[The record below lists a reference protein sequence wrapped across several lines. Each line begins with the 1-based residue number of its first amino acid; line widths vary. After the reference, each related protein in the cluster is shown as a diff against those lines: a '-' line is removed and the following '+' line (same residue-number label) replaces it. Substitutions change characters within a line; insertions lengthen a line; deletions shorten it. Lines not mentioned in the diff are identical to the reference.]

1 VLALT
6 LEGYSVKDSP
16 VFRALEAAE
25 RFVWQDED
33 GKRVQ
38 PCPSPVWDTILMTV
52 ALCDAGLS
60 QRDENLVRAV
70 AWIKA
75 RQQLGPK
82 GDWRVHRPNLA
93 PGGFS
98 FEYYNSWHP
107 DVDDTTAAILAFLKQ
122 DPESINSLCVIRA
135 AEWVRGMQ
143 NQDGGWAAFESE
155 NNKLFLNKIP
165 FSDMDALCDRSTAD
179 VTGRV
184 LEAFGLMMH
193 SKHEKNAVSGLFER
207 IDLAC
212 QNAITYLASTQEST
226 GAWWGRW
233 GANYVFG
240 TSNVLCGLVYFAE
253 GDPLVAELID
263 SAIRWLRSVQNS
275 DGGWGERLETY
286 KSPELAGRGP
296 TTPSQT
302 AWALMALLA
311 HLPPTDEAI
320 KRVITL
326 LVLAQTEKQGTG
338 ASWPETYYTGT
349 GFPNCF
355 YMGYAY
361 YPHYF
366 LTMALGRY
374 LQVTRTLDSKES

>member
-1 VLALT
+1 MT
-6 LEGYSVKDSP
+6 
-16 VFRALEAAE
+16 
-25 RFVWQDED
+25 WT
-33 GKRVQ
+33 
-38 PCPSPVWDTILMTV
+38 PC
-52 ALCDAGLS
+52 
-60 QRDENLVRAV
+60 
-70 AWIKA
+70 
-75 RQQLGPK
+75 
-82 GDWRVHRPNLA
+82 
-93 PGGFS
+93 
-98 FEYYNSWHP
+98 
-107 DVDDTTAAILAFLKQ
+107 
-122 DPESINSLCVIRA
+122 DP
-135 AEWVRGMQ
+135 
-143 NQDGGWAAFESE
+143 
-155 NNKLFLNKIP
+155 
-165 FSDMDALCDRSTAD
+165 STAD

-212 QNAITYLASTQEST
+212 KNAITYLASTQEST

-240 TSNVLCGLVYFAE
+240 TSNVLCSLVYFAE

-320 KRVITL
+320 KRGITL

-366 LTMALGRY
+366 PTMALGRY